1 MPEQESC
8 VSGSIKLGMPK
19 IKKSAP
25 ISKYPLSSTQT
36 GIFFLSQMNHSGL
49 ALELCYQLILRGIP
63 DDAALEKALY
73 ALEERH
79 PVLKTRFVLDEGKA
93 WQYIVSNQKLNISYY
108 NFLHL
113 TSIERDSKL
122 KQIIQTELEQSFQIF
137 DSPLVHYCL
146 IRYAADRTI
155 ILLKV
160 HHLITDG
167 FSFEILH
174 RHFAEFY
181 NQYHKGG
188 TLISSDE
195 STYSDYV
202 CWENELTD
210 TKYYQES
217 KSFWKKTVKPKCD
230 PLELASDFPRPYPR
244 QYTGSI
250 FEQQLDQ
257 TSKKQL
263 IHLGIQRSVSLATVL
278 LTALAIVLYKHSGQ
292 NDFYIG
298 VVVNGRS
305 NLPQLRNI
313 VGVFSKI
320 LPIRLT
326 FDPNMKIGDLLQYVN
341 MQLTESLDHQL
352 GL

>member
-181 NQYHKGG
+181 NQYHNCLLY
-188 TLISSDE
+188 TSPS
-195 STYSDYV
+195 
-202 CWENELTD
+202 
-210 TKYYQES
+210 
-217 KSFWKKTVKPKCD
+217 
-230 PLELASDFPRPYPR
+230 PR
-244 QYTGSI
+244 
-250 FEQQLDQ
+250 D
-257 TSKKQL
+257 
-263 IHLGIQRSVSLATVL
+263 
-278 LTALAIVLYKHSGQ
+278 
-292 NDFYIG
+292 
-298 VVVNGRS
+298 
-305 NLPQLRNI
+305 
-313 VGVFSKI
+313 
-320 LPIRLT
+320 
-326 FDPNMKIGDLLQYVN
+326 
-341 MQLTESLDHQL
+341 
-352 GL
+352 